1 MHVCFSLCAP
11 IAQAKLETKALK
23 AKRPG
28 FTDERYHE
36 TSYYIENGKCPGT
49 SSNILKRFART
60 NIPNTIEVFVLV
72 WLPSLFW
79 ALYRSRA
86 SSAQRSGALEQKSN
100 QTAGGGVHKVRGADH
115 TPAIMCYAVH
125 LSQHS
130 GHSAPPIVHRGRKAV
145 QINHDTKQHLLFFLC
160 VCSLGSGQL
169 AI

>member
-1 MHVCFSLCAP
+1 MCFSLCAP

-60 NIPNTIEVFVLV
+60 NIANTIEVFVLV

-79 ALYRSRA
+79 RSTGVERL
-86 SSAQRSGALEQKSN
+86 QRSAPVHLNKN
-100 QTAGGGVHKVRGADH
+100 RIKRRAGGVHKVRGADH
-115 TPAIMCYAVH
+115 TPQIMCYAVH
-125 LSQHS
+125 LSQHG
-130 GHSAPPIVHRGRKAV
+130 GHNAPPMVHRGRKAV